1 MSTIPKLDL
10 LSTADDIKQEIDICF
25 STSLCEIY
33 SYTKRHVCKVISGGK
48 KRKKINSYSLPRGR
62 GVNLRNAWC
71 SQVDFRPNFVPIC
84 SMELSWP
91 LTSMTRGIWY
101 LVWSRTTKMNSC
113 LALSI
118 SLSRLKAREKQSYQ
132 RDSLKDQT
140 FCFYKKQ
147 QFLRWQV
154 HLKQWGVWG
163 GGSSRSM
170 VNFPAWSHHQR
181 RTDILQTF
189 GRRAYIWI

>member
-1 MSTIPKLDL
+1 MSVKWF
-10 LSTADDIKQEIDICF
+10 QGE
-25 STSLCEIY
+25 
-33 SYTKRHVCKVISGGK
+33 K
-48 KRKKINSYSLPRGR
+48 KGKKINSYSLPRGR

-71 SQVDFRPNFVPIC
+71 SQMDFRPNFVPIC
-84 SMELSWP
+84 SVELSWP

-132 RDSLKDQT
+132 KDSWKDQT